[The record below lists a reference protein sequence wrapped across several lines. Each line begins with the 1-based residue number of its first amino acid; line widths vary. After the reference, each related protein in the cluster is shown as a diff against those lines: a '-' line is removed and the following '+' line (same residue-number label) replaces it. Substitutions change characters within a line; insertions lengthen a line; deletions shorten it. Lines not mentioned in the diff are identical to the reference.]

1 MKNIKYILSI
11 LTVSL
16 FLNSCTEDF
25 DSINTDKK
33 NLLTSEIAT
42 ADVALIAKGSF
53 YGATYV
59 GAPSNPGRN
68 AGPFQLIHSL
78 FPDVYS
84 NYFATT
90 AANFGSDQ
98 FELVGRWLNG
108 GYNYNYYNVAPE
120 LKFALDYSAE
130 NNLEVENAMMKVW
143 KVYFYHRITD
153 LWGPIPYSQ
162 FGKQESGPIA
172 FDSQQEI
179 YNDFFKLLDESVA
192 VLKANSGSSS
202 FFGVPSADVI
212 YGGSTDKWLK
222 MANSL
227 RLRLAIRVK
236 YADAALS
243 KNEAEK
249 AVSDGVI
256 ESNSDN
262 AAIHSDGPNFIN
274 PYNVITGW
282 GEFRMSADMESIL
295 KGYQDPRAAQYFSE
309 AVTPDPTDDPAGV
322 TFNFEGMRNGQTKS
336 QKQGT
341 SFNTIA
347 SDMAAPYTER
357 GAIGPDMPVIR
368 AAEVYFLRAEGALE
382 GWAMGGT
389 AQELYESGITAS
401 HLEYGL
407 DGNDLSGNDYVS
419 SANVPAALD
428 ASTPA
433 VSTVP
438 IAFDTA
444 GTKERQLEQII
455 TQKWIALYP
464 NSEDAYADRRRTGY
478 PTLYDRLNSLNP
490 NIGVNEIPRRMPWV
504 SSEYDN
510 NGEAVQSALGLPE
523 MSGGDNGTTKV
534 WWDKK

>member
-1 MKNIKYILSI
+1 MKNIKYITLLVAASFI
-11 LTVSL
+11 IG
-16 FLNSCTEDF
+16 SCTDNF
-25 DSINTDKK
+25 DDVNKDPK
-33 NLLTSEIAT
+33 NLLTSEITT
-42 ADVALIAKGSF
+42 ANVALIAKGSF

-59 GAPSNPGRN
+59 RQDAR
-68 AGPFQLIHSL
+68 GPFQLMQSL
-78 FPDVYS
+78 FPDVYA

-108 GYNYNYYNVAPE
+108 AYTYNYYNVAPE

-130 NNLEVENAMMKVW
+130 NELAIENAMMKIW

-153 LWGPIPYSQ
+153 MWGPIPYSQ
-162 FGKQESGPIA
+162 FGLQEVGPIA
-172 FDSQQEI
+172 FDAQQDI
-179 YNDFFKLLDESVA
+179 YHDFFKLLDEAVA
-192 VLKANSGSSS
+192 VLKANSGASS
-202 FFGVPSADVI
+202 FFGVPNADII

-236 YADAALS
+236 YADATLS
-243 KNEAEK
+243 KSEAEK
-249 AVSDGVI
+249 AVSDGVLELNI
-256 ESNSDN
+256 DN
-262 AAIHSDGPNFIN
+262 AEIHSDNSNFTN
-274 PYNVITGW
+274 SYNTITGW

-309 AVTPDPTDDPAGV
+309 AETADPSDDPAGI
-322 TFNFEGMRNGQTKS
+322 TFNYEGMRNGQTKA
-336 QKQGT
+336 QKQGVD
-341 SFNTIA
+341 FNDIA
-347 SDMAAPYTER
+347 SDMAEVYTTAGAVGPNAP
-357 GAIGPDMPVIR
+357 IIK

-389 AQELYESGITAS
+389 AQELYEDGIRIS
-401 HLEYGL
+401 HAEYGL
-407 DGNDLSGNDYVS
+407 SGNDLSGNDYITSV
-419 SANVPAALD
+419 NVPAAID
-428 ASTPA
+428 AITPA

-438 IAFDTA
+438 IAYDSGA
-444 GTKERQLEQII
+444 SLEKQLEQII

-464 NSEDAYADRRRTGY
+464 NSMDAYADRRRTGY
-478 PTLYDRLNSLNP
+478 PILYDRLNTINA
-490 NIGVNEIPRRMPWV
+490 NIAVHEIPRRMPFV

-510 NGEAVQSALGLPE
+510 NGTAVMEALNLPE